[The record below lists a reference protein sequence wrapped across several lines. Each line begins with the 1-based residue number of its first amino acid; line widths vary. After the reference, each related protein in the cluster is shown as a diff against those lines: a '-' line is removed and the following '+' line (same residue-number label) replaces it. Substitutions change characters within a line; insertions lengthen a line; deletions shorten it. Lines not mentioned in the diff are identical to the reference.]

1 MVYRGIGFV
10 LGKYLDTYEG
20 FIWIHFWQ
28 QKGLRI
34 SGLMKSL
41 DAIRVLHVSLL
52 FCNILNMFI
61 CFLNPGLVLFFDR
74 QWKHLEMET

>member
-1 MVYRGIGFV
+1 MVYPGIGFV
-10 LGKYLDTYEG
+10 LGKYLDTYER

-28 QKGLRI
+28 QKRLRI

-41 DAIRVLHVSLL
+41 DAILVLHVSLL
-52 FCNILNMFI
+52 FCNILI
-61 CFLNPGLVLFFDR
+61 CSSVFFNPGLVLFFDR